1 MKAGTVTVHLILPSH
16 IPPGDAV
23 ACITPKERLRAGRFR
38 FPKDALHWTACRA
51 SLRIILGKLIQLPPN
66 EVPLVLSKQGKPTL
80 APPFDAIHFNLSH
93 CPDLALVAVG
103 SDGPIGIDLEKVERA
118 IDLLECVST
127 FCHPQEIQ
135 QLPDETRLRARH
147 LLRIWTAKEAVLK
160 ALGTG
165 LSHPPDIVRIVFK
178 EPNNHAISDHPVAG
192 IERQRLH
199 ELILPGFIDHQVFV
213 SAPDSVESIKIL
225 RTV

>member
-1 MKAGTVTVHLILPSH
+1 MTAGTVTVHLIVPAH

-38 FPKDALHWTACRA
+38 FPEDALHWTACRA
-51 SLRIILGKLIQLPPN
+51 GLRMILGRLIQLPPN
-66 EVPLVLSKQGKPTL
+66 EVPLVHSNEGKPTL

-93 CPDLALVAVG
+93 CADLALVAVG
-103 SDGPIGIDLEKVERA
+103 SDGPVGIDVEKTERA
-118 IDLLECVST
+118 MDLLECEST

-135 QLPDETRLRARH
+135 SLPNESSLRTRH

-165 LSHPPDIVRIVFK
+165 LSHPPEIVRIVF
-178 EPNNHAISDHPVAG
+178 EHPNSHAISDHPVAG
-192 IERQRLH
+192 MEDQRLH
-199 ELILPGFIDHQVFV
+199 ELILPGFTGHQVFV
-213 SAPDSVESIKIL
+213 SVPDSVKSIKISS
-225 RTV
+225 TV